1 MNKQK
6 EQTHEDTNTG
16 YTQTQK
22 TTHKYTDT
30 QRKERNTDTHKYM
43 NTDTQTKDTHK
54 QTQNL
59 KCNDRPRTETGY
71 DKLLDTISQDKHT
84 AT

>member
-1 MNKQK
+1 MK
-6 EQTHEDTNTG
+6 
-16 YTQTQK
+16 TQTRDTHK
-22 TTHKYTDT
+22 HKKRHKYTDT